1 MSMKRYISMK
11 LAGAVLPAT
20 YVPAAVPPA
29 TATPNCDRS
38 CLYGVLDTYLTALK
52 ARDTR
57 KVICAAHVRNTE
69 NNVELRPGD
78 GLWGTITALDSYE
91 MRFADPQ
98 T

>member
-1 MSMKRYISMK
+1 MSMKRYITLMM
-11 LAGAVLPAT
+11 AGPVLPAR
-20 YVPAAVPPA
+20 YVPAAEPPA
-29 TATPNCDRS
+29 PATPNCDRS

-57 KVICAAHVRNTE
+57 KVTWAAHVRNTE